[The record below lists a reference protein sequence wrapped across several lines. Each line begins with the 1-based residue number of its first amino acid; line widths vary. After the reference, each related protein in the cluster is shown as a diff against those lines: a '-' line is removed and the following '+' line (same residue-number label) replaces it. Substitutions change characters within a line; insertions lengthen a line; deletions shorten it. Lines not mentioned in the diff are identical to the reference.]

1 MMAWVHASI
10 GAALGATVDRLSL
23 PSSSKL
29 AVTAIS
35 GVVSHGAADLLPHRD
50 FELPIEIPLLLL
62 FLTFVAF
69 RHGLR
74 SGAMTGALAAISPD
88 FENGLQRI
96 GLLKQ
101 TFYPTHTDRPWF
113 IGHGPRV
120 RSVLP
125 QVLLALLC
133 IAIAESR
140 R

>member
-69 RHGLR
+69 RHGL
-74 SGAMTGALAAISPD
+74 
-88 FENGLQRI
+88 QRI